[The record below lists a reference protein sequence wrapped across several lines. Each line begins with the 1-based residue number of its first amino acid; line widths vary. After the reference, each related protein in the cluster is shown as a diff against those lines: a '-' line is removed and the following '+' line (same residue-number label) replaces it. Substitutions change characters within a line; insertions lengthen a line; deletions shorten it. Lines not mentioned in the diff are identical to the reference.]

1 MVVVYPV
8 IFTAT
13 HDKKDTYLIYIPDID
28 GTTQGHG
35 LSDSIY
41 MARDYIGCVLYEK
54 DDKEFPKS
62 SEELQIKVSKSI
74 FYKDYPK
81 ENTFVSLVDLDMDAY
96 RKTMNQKS
104 VRRNV
109 SIPAWLDKKA
119 SEAKI
124 NVSRVL
130 QEALIEKLNV

>member
-41 MARDYIGCVLYEK
+41 MA
-54 DDKEFPKS
+54 
-62 SEELQIKVSKSI
+62 
-74 FYKDYPK
+74 
-81 ENTFVSLVDLDMDAY
+81 
-96 RKTMNQKS
+96 
-104 VRRNV
+104 
-109 SIPAWLDKKA
+109 
-119 SEAKI
+119 
-124 NVSRVL
+124 SR
-130 QEALIEKLNV
+130 